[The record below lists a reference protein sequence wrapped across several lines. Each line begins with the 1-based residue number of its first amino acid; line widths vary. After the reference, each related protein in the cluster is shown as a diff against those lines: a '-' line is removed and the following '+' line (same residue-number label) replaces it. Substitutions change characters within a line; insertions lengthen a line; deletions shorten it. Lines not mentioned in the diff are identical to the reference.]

1 VTLRCTEWTGQS
13 RSVTSKIRRVGR
25 SAETNSDAP
34 GQPLSLAIILCAC
47 DFNYIRRCD
56 SQPICATN
64 RACFSS
70 GDFSLAAFSELFG
83 PGQVC
88 YWKTW
93 FSGSNW
99 PCSSASILDHRLLWS
114 IEFFWVLTRR
124 LWSGWK
130 QALTVVTPD
139 TVVGWHRGGC
149 PGGCP
154 LWACDLQSSGSDG
167 PEANFSV

>member
-1 VTLRCTEWTGQS
+1 MWAPCEQ
-13 RSVTSKIRRVGR
+13 RSLQLLVGTFDGDK
-25 SAETNSDAP
+25 SLW
-34 GQPLSLAIILCAC
+34 LSFAIILCAC

-56 SQPICATN
+56 SQPICDTN

-93 FSGSNW
+93 FSGSNS

-114 IEFFWVLTRR
+114 IDFF
-124 LWSGWK
+124 G
-130 QALTVVTPD
+130 
-139 TVVGWHRGGC
+139 
-149 PGGCP
+149 
-154 LWACDLQSSGSDG
+154 
-167 PEANFSV
+167 F